1 MDLEPPD
8 ELTLARRV
16 AAGDPSAVE
25 RFHARYSELLFA
37 FIHHQMGGPR
47 PDVEEVWQDT
57 LLAAV
62 GSLASFRGG
71 SRLFT
76 WLCGIARRKIADRLR
91 RRGDP
96 ACVLS
101 QVSAEHLDRMVDAGP
116 LPEEVLARRDTRARV
131 VEALGALPDDYRAAL
146 VARYAD
152 GQSVDDVAR
161 LIGRS
166 YKAAESLLARARTA
180 FREAFRAVLSE
191 DEDGEEGEQC
201 NG

>member
-16 AAGDPSAVE
+16 AAGDPSAAE
-25 RFHARYSELLFA
+25 TFHARYGELLFA
-37 FIHHQMGGPR
+37 FIHHHMDGPR

-62 GSLASFRGG
+62 GSLARYRGG

-76 WLCGIARRKIADRLR
+76 WLCGIARRKIADRFR

-96 ACVLS
+96 ACVFS
-101 QVSAEHLDRMVDAGP
+101 QVPAEHLAGMVDAGP
-116 LPEEVLARRDTRARV
+116 LPEEVLTRRDTRARV
-131 VEALGALPDDYRAAL
+131 VEALGRLPDDYRTAL

-161 LIGRS
+161 MLKKS
-166 YKAAESLLARARTA
+166 YKAAESLLARARAA
-180 FREAFRAVLSE
+180 FREAFRPVLSE
-191 DEDGEEGEQC
+191 DEKGEEGEQC